1 MAWLRSIALLS
12 LVSSVRGNRVELLSK
27 DYEGAVTGE
36 FESTHGNLDGAKLQ
50 PYANDTSFDWWYFDA
65 VSASS
70 DANVVFGFYNAGP
83 GGLGWFTESNLWFQI
98 QGNFANGTSFG
109 NSFIAATDAII
120 TNDVIGLSAEWIG
133 SGASLR
139 ATSLDSELITYTTT
153 IDIPSLG
160 VYGTVTLH
168 SVAPPHYPCGLNVAG
183 VSEEMLPNVGWA
195 NAVPDAYA
203 SVDLVIN
210 GTKLQ
215 FSDGIGYHDK
225 NWGTA
230 PLADNLETWYWG
242 HARVGP
248 YSIVWFDATPPNGA
262 ERFSAYV
269 AKNGIVAQASCANK
283 SVFVRPWGANST
295 YPPLPSTGP
304 MQGIEVTFDLGNGET
319 LAANVTTGAFV
330 ASDGDYY
337 VRTLGSLSATIK
349 SPGRDDEVFHCGR
362 ALYEEFKFGPSQK

>member
-1 MAWLRSIALLS
+1 MPSVLNIFFTLLS
-12 LVSSVRGNRVELLSK
+12 ISHVTYGTKVENIGIRPSGHLLLNTFDQGK
-27 DYEGAVTGE
+27 MYTIDP
-36 FESTHGNLDGAKLQ
+36 STKNPNIEPDL
-50 PYANDTSFDWWYFDA
+50 F
-65 VSASS
+65 
-70 DANVVFGFYNAGP
+70 
-83 GGLGWFTESNLWFQI
+83 
-98 QGNFANGTSFG
+98 
-109 NSFIAATDAII
+109 
-120 TNDVIGLSAEWIG
+120 
-133 SGASLR
+133 ASLR

-168 SVAPPHYPCGLNVAG
+168 SVAPPQYPCGLNVAG

-304 MQGIEVTFDLGNGET
+304 MQGIEVTFELGNGET

-349 SPGRDDEVFHCGR
+349 SPGRDDEVFHGGR